1 MKHVKAMAVV
11 IAVFLTAGATA
22 QSLTAVPY
30 QRASQQL
37 LEEGRQALAAG
48 KVGTALKRFEEALV
62 ADPANV
68 AALVAI
74 GRAHEA
80 MGQNEAARGYYLRAL
95 TVDPAYLPALEAEAL
110 LALKMGDREKA
121 LADLKTIQEICA
133 PRDCPEQ
140 AHVATALRKAEEEKK
155 ADGPSS
161 GKPDASARPQQ
172 KPQQN

>member
-1 MKHVKAMAVV
+1 MTYVKAIAVLM
-11 IAVFLTAGATA
+11 AVFLAAGATA

-30 QRASQQL
+30 QRASQRL
-37 LEEGRQALAAG
+37 LEEGRRALAAG
-48 KVGTALKRFEEALV
+48 EVGAALKRFEEALV

-80 MGQNEAARGYYLRAL
+80 MGQKEAARGYYLRAL

-110 LALKMGDREKA
+110 LALEMGDREKA
-121 LADLKTIQEICA
+121 LADLKAIQEICA

-140 AHVATALRKAEEEKK
+140 ARVATALREAGKA
-155 ADGPSS
+155 ADQETPA
-161 GKPDASARPQQ
+161 GKPDAPDERQQ
-172 KPQQN
+172 Q

>member
-1 MKHVKAMAVV
+1 MMQAKI
-11 IAVFLTAGATA
+11 IALALAAALATGTAA
-22 QSLTAVPY
+22 QSLTAPAY
-30 QRASQQL
+30 QRASQKL
-37 LEEGRQALAAG
+37 LEEGRKALAAG
-48 KVGTALKRFEEALV
+48 EPATALKRFEEALV

-80 MGQNEAARGYYLRAL
+80 MGQQQAARGYYLRAL

-121 LADLKTIQEICA
+121 LADLKAIQEICA

-140 AHVATALRKAEEEKK
+140 ARVATALREAGEEE
-155 ADGPSS
+155 AAGSS
-161 GKPDASARPQQ
+161 STRPDASAGPPR
-172 KPQQN
+172 N

>member
-1 MKHVKAMAVV
+1 MTHVKAIAVLM
-11 IAVFLTAGATA
+11 AVFLTAGATA

-30 QRASQQL
+30 QRASQRL
-37 LEEGRQALAAG
+37 LDEGRRALAAG
-48 KVGTALKRFEEALV
+48 EVGTALKRFEEALV

-80 MGQNEAARGYYLRAL
+80 MGQKEAARGYYLRAL

-121 LADLKTIQEICA
+121 LANLKAIQEICA

-140 AHVATALRKAEEEKK
+140 AKVATALREAAEDADQKAPAGA
-155 ADGPSS
+155 ADAPTG
-161 GKPDASARPQQ
+161 PQQ
-172 KPQQN
+172 Q

>member
-1 MKHVKAMAVV
+1 MTHVKAITVLM
-11 IAVFLTAGATA
+11 AVFLAAGATA

-30 QRASQQL
+30 QQASQRL
-37 LEEGRQALAAG
+37 LEEGRRALAAG

-80 MGQNEAARGYYLRAL
+80 MGQKEAARGYYLRAL

-110 LALKMGDREKA
+110 LALRMGDREKA
-121 LADLKTIQEICA
+121 LANLKAIQEICA

-140 AHVATALRKAEEEKK
+140 ARVATALREAKEE
-155 ADGPSS
+155 ADQETPA
-161 GKPDASARPQQ
+161 GKPDAPTGPQ
-172 KPQQN
+172 PQ